1 MFDQTMLKSFG
12 FEEMMSAQEKT
23 AKAIK
28 EATTTLA
35 DCMSKMQS
43 TQMQQNKDWM
53 QQSMSAAQEMATAK
67 TMDEFFSKQAQCMQ
81 QMAQAQMSATQ
92 ELANT
97 WGSATNQATDIISKQ
112 MMNNVS
118 SYMNQAQKVANS
130 MSTQASKAAS
140 SSSK

>member
-1 MFDQTMLKSFG
+1 VRYCLINISLGSVLLTDSV
-12 FEEMMSAQEKT
+12 
-23 AKAIK
+23 
-28 EATTTLA
+28 
-35 DCMSKMQS
+35 
-43 TQMQQNKDWM
+43 
-53 QQSMSAAQEMATAK
+53 
-67 TMDEFFSKQAQCMQ
+67 
-81 QMAQAQMSATQ
+81 TQ